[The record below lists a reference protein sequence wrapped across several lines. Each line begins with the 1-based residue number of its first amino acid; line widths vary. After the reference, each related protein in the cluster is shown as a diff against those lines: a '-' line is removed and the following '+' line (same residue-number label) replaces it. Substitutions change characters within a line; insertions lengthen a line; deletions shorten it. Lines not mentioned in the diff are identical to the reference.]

1 MFIFV
6 NTLLEAQISPRIC
19 LLTSNSSVKNPMF
32 FGGKQRLFF
41 YPISEDYSLF
51 QIKMGLK
58 VFNFI
63 CENGHTFEAMVPSIE
78 AFEEQKKN
86 GFFTCPVCNSNV
98 ISRALSAPHIQAS
111 STQKDVSQNTV
122 EAMHT
127 VYKTVKKILDESEFV
142 GDRFADEARSIHRG
156 DAPDRLITGTPT
168 SEEVSELRDE
178 GIEVLEIG
186 LKKDRST
193 N

>member
-6 NTLLEAQISPRIC
+6 NTLLESQISPRIC
-19 LLTSNSSVKNPMF
+19 LLTSNSSVKTQCFSVENR
-32 FGGKQRLFF
+32 RLFF

-98 ISRALSAPHIQAS
+98 ISRVLSAPHIQAS
-111 STQKDVSQNTV
+111 STQ
-122 EAMHT
+122 
-127 VYKTVKKILDESEFV
+127 KILDESEFV

-186 LKKDRST
+186 LKKDRSM

>member
-1 MFIFV
+1 ME
-6 NTLLEAQISPRIC
+6 NR
-19 LLTSNSSVKNPMF
+19 
-32 FGGKQRLFF
+32 RLFF

-111 STQKDVSQNTV
+111 STQKDVPQNTV

-127 VYKTVKKILDESEFV
+127 VYKTVKRYWMRANLSGIDLPM
-142 GDRFADEARSIHRG
+142 RL
-156 DAPDRLITGTPT
+156 APFTEETPRT
-168 SEEVSELRDE
+168 ASSPELRPRKRFQNSGMKE
-178 GIEVLEIG
+178 
-186 LKKDRST
+186 LKF
-193 N
+193 

>member
-1 MFIFV
+1 ME
-6 NTLLEAQISPRIC
+6 N
-19 LLTSNSSVKNPMF
+19 
-32 FGGKQRLFF
+32 QRLFF

-63 CENGHTFEAMVPSIE
+63 CENGHT
-78 AFEEQKKN
+78 EQKKN

>member
-1 MFIFV
+1 ME
-6 NTLLEAQISPRIC
+6 NR
-19 LLTSNSSVKNPMF
+19 
-32 FGGKQRLFF
+32 RLFF

-111 STQKDVSQNTV
+111 STQKDV
-122 EAMHT
+122 
-127 VYKTVKKILDESEFV
+127 EFSH
-142 GDRFADEARSIHRG
+142 ARERCSHRCE
-156 DAPDRLITGTPT
+156 RLKNL
-168 SEEVSELRDE
+168 V
-178 GIEVLEIG
+178 VH
-186 LKKDRST
+186 
-193 N
+193 

>member
-1 MFIFV
+1 M
-6 NTLLEAQISPRIC
+6 
-19 LLTSNSSVKNPMF
+19 
-32 FGGKQRLFF
+32 
-41 YPISEDYSLF
+41 
-51 QIKMGLK
+51 
-58 VFNFI
+58 
-63 CENGHTFEAMVPSIE
+63 PSIE

-111 STQKDVSQNTV
+111 STQKDVPQNTV

-156 DAPDRLITGTPT
+156 DAPDP
-168 SEEVSELRDE
+168 SSPELRPRKRFQNSGMKE
-178 GIEVLEIG
+178 
-186 LKKDRST
+186 LKF
-193 N
+193 

>member
-1 MFIFV
+1 ME
-6 NTLLEAQISPRIC
+6 N
-19 LLTSNSSVKNPMF
+19 
-32 FGGKQRLFF
+32 QRLFF

-98 ISRALSAPHIQAS
+98 ISRALSAPLIQ
-111 STQKDVSQNTV
+111 N
-122 EAMHT
+122 
-127 VYKTVKKILDESEFV
+127 LF
-142 GDRFADEARSIHRG
+142 DRFIDGMHCLHGI
-156 DAPDRLITGTPT
+156 
-168 SEEVSELRDE
+168 LRD
-178 GIEVLEIG
+178 IL
-186 LKKDRST
+186 
-193 N
+193 

>member
-1 MFIFV
+1 
-6 NTLLEAQISPRIC
+6 
-19 LLTSNSSVKNPMF
+19 
-32 FGGKQRLFF
+32 
-41 YPISEDYSLF
+41 
-51 QIKMGLK
+51 MGLK

-127 VYKTVKKILDESEFV
+127 VYKTVKKILDESENLS
-142 GDRFADEARSIHRG
+142 GIDLPMRL
-156 DAPDRLITGTPT
+156 APFTEETPRT
-168 SEEVSELRDE
+168 ASSPELRPRKRYQNSGMKE
-178 GIEVLEIG
+178 
-186 LKKDRST
+186 LKF
-193 N
+193 

>member
-1 MFIFV
+1 
-6 NTLLEAQISPRIC
+6 
-19 LLTSNSSVKNPMF
+19 
-32 FGGKQRLFF
+32 
-41 YPISEDYSLF
+41 
-51 QIKMGLK
+51 MGLK

-111 STQKDVSQNTV
+111 STQK
-122 EAMHT
+122 AMHT
-127 VYKTVKKILDESEFV
+127 VYETVKKILDESEFV

-156 DAPDRLITGTPT
+156 DAPDRFITGTPT

>member
-1 MFIFV
+1 ME
-6 NTLLEAQISPRIC
+6 N
-19 LLTSNSSVKNPMF
+19 
-32 FGGKQRLFF
+32 QRLFF

-127 VYKTVKKILDESEFV
+127 VYKTVKKILDEHKAKISIENKL
-142 GDRFADEARSIHRG
+142 ADDKTVLGARVTIVFPV
-156 DAPDRLITGTPT
+156 A
-168 SEEVSELRDE
+168 V
-178 GIEVLEIG
+178 
-186 LKKDRST
+186 
-193 N
+193 

>member
-6 NTLLEAQISPRIC
+6 NTLLESQISPRIC
-19 LLTSNSSVKNPMF
+19 LLTSNSSVKTQCFSVENR
-32 FGGKQRLFF
+32 RLFF

-86 GFFTCPVCNSNV
+86 GFSHVLCVIRMSFREPFLRPTSRPLLHKRTSRKIPWRQCIPSIKRLKRYWMRANLSGIDLPMRLAPFTEETP
-98 ISRALSAPHIQAS
+98 RTAS
-111 STQKDVSQNTV
+111 S
-122 EAMHT
+122 
-127 VYKTVKKILDESEFV
+127 
-142 GDRFADEARSIHRG
+142 
-156 DAPDRLITGTPT
+156 P
-168 SEEVSELRDE
+168 ELRPRKRFQNSGMKE
-178 GIEVLEIG
+178 
-186 LKKDRST
+186 LKF
-193 N
+193 

>member
-1 MFIFV
+1 M
-6 NTLLEAQISPRIC
+6 
-19 LLTSNSSVKNPMF
+19 
-32 FGGKQRLFF
+32 
-41 YPISEDYSLF
+41 
-51 QIKMGLK
+51 
-58 VFNFI
+58 
-63 CENGHTFEAMVPSIE
+63 PSIE

-98 ISRALSAPHIQAS
+98 ISRVLSAPHIQAS
-111 STQKDVSQNTV
+111 STQKDVPQNTV

-178 GIEVLEIG
+178 GIEF
-186 LKKDRST
+186 
-193 N
+193 

>member
-1 MFIFV
+1 ME
-6 NTLLEAQISPRIC
+6 N
-19 LLTSNSSVKNPMF
+19 
-32 FGGKQRLFF
+32 QRLFF

-122 EAMHT
+122 EAI
-127 VYKTVKKILDESEFV
+127 KRSK
-142 GDRFADEARSIHRG
+142 RFWMRANLSGIDLPMRL
-156 DAPDRLITGTPT
+156 APFTEETPRT
-168 SEEVSELRDE
+168 ASSPELRPRKRYQNSGMKE
-178 GIEVLEIG
+178 
-186 LKKDRST
+186 LKF
-193 N
+193 